1 MNTKNLILAAAAVLS
16 LSGIANAAGNPAVK
30 NMMEKSDCF
39 TCHAVD
45 NKLVGPSY
53 KEVAGR
59 YHGSKASAVTV
70 AMLAQKII
78 KGGNGNWNQ
87 ETGGV
92 PMTPHPQLTMA
103 QAKAMVK
110 WVLAQ

>member
-1 MNTKNLILAAAAVLS
+1 MNTKNLVFAAAAVLS
-16 LSGIANAAGNPAVK
+16 LSGTANAAGNPAVK

-39 TCHAVD
+39 TCHALD
-45 NKLVGPSY
+45 HKLVGPSY
-53 KEVAGR
+53 QEVAAR
-59 YHGSKASAVTV
+59 YHGNKASAATVT
-70 AMLAQKII
+70 MLAEKIL

-87 ETGGV
+87 ETGGM
-92 PMTPHPQLTMA
+92 PMTPHPQLTVA

>member
-1 MNTKNLILAAAAVLS
+1 MNTKTLAFAAAAVLA
-16 LSGIANAAGNPAVK
+16 LSGIANAAGNPATK

-39 TCHAVD
+39 TCHAD
-45 NKLVGPSY
+45 GHKLVGPAY
-53 KEVAGR
+53 QQVAAR
-59 YHGSKASAVTV
+59 YHGASAATI
-70 AMLAQKII
+70 ATLAEKVI

-87 ETGGV
+87 ETGGI
-92 PMTPHPQLTMA
+92 PMTPHPQLTLA

>member
-1 MNTKNLILAAAAVLS
+1 MNTQNLAVAAAAILL
-16 LSGIANAAGNPAVK
+16 LSGTAYAAGNPSAK

-39 TCHAVD
+39 TCHALD
-45 NKLVGPSY
+45 HKLVGPSY
-53 KEVAGR
+53 QEVAAR
-59 YHGSKASAVTV
+59 YRGSKTSAATVT
-70 AMLAQKII
+70 ALADKIL
-78 KGGNGNWNQ
+78 KGGNGNWNR

-92 PMTPHPQLTMA
+92 PMTPHPQLTLA